1 MVNEPTDGLL
11 GIEPQAGTRDGT
23 TVIIVTRLN
32 GGLFGVNPDLVQRV
46 ESAPDT
52 ILTLIDGSK
61 YIVAESMAEVIS
73 RITEHRALV
82 LARAREL
89 EADRQQLH
97 LAAVPSEEELPE
109 EPDDDP
115 DRRGPHD
122 DGRAHLRTVR

>member
-1 MVNEPTDGLL
+1 M
-11 GIEPQAGTRDGT
+11 
-23 TVIIVTRLN
+23 IIVTRLN

-61 YIVAESMAEVIS
+61 YIVEESMAEVIS

-82 LARAREL
+82 LARAREI
-89 EADRQQLH
+89 ESDRQTLR
-97 LAAVPSEEELPE
+97 LAPVQQEDD
-109 EPDDDP
+109 EPDP
-115 DRRGPHD
+115 RGPHD

>member
-1 MVNEPTDGLL
+1 M
-11 GIEPQAGTRDGT
+11 
-23 TVIIVTRLN
+23 IIVTRLN

-61 YIVAESMAEVIS
+61 YIVEESMAEVIS

-82 LARAREL
+82 LARAREI
-89 EADRQQLH
+89 ESDRQTLR
-97 LAAVPSEEELPE
+97 LAPVQQDDDAQDD
-109 EPDDDP
+109 EPDP
-115 DRRGPHD
+115 RGPHD

>member
-1 MVNEPTDGLL
+1 M
-11 GIEPQAGTRDGT
+11 
-23 TVIIVTRLN
+23 IIVTRLN

-61 YIVAESMAEVIS
+61 YIVEESMAEVIS

-82 LARAREL
+82 LARAREI
-89 EADRQQLH
+89 ESDRQTLR
-97 LAAVPSEEELPE
+97 LTAVPSDDESDDD

-115 DRRGPHD
+115 RGPHD
-122 DGRAHLRTVR
+122 EGRAHLRTVR